1 MDFKDKC
8 VLVTGGIGGIGSAV
22 CERFLAQGAKVVC
35 ADISVTKWQQESEN
49 MHFAPVDVASEQS
62 VMELFTALASTLGR
76 LDILVNNAG
85 ISKPKPFL
93 ELAKV
98 DWDKVIAVNLTGVF
112 LCSRGAVKLMAKQTS
127 GKIINVSSFRGLAH
141 CSNSG
146 NIHYAVSKAGVI
158 SLTKGLAK
166 ELAPTITVNAVAP
179 CYVDTPMLANWT
191 KERRDCEIKNTPIGR
206 LLKPQE
212 IADAVLFLASD
223 QASAITGE
231 VLVVD
236 GGYSIL

>member
-1 MDFKDKC
+1 MGFKDRC
-8 VLVTGGIGGIGSAV
+8 VLVTGGISGIGSAV
-22 CERFLAQGAKVVC
+22 CESFLAQDAKVVC
-35 ADISVTKWQQESEN
+35 ADISITKWQQESEN
-49 MHFAPVDVASEQS
+49 MYFAPVDVASEQS
-62 VMELFTALASTLGR
+62 VMELFTTLTNNLGR
-76 LDILVNNAG
+76 LDILINNAG

-93 ELAKV
+93 ELAKA

-112 LCSRGAVKLMAKQTS
+112 LCSREAVKLMSRQKS
-127 GKIINVSSFRGLAH
+127 GKIINIASFRGLAH
-141 CSNSG
+141 CANSR

-166 ELAPTITVNAVAP
+166 ELAPAITVNAVAP
-179 CYVDTPMLANWT
+179 GYVETPMIASWT
-191 KERRDCEIKNTPIGR
+191 DERRTCEIAKTPLGR

-223 QASAITGE
+223 QANAITGE